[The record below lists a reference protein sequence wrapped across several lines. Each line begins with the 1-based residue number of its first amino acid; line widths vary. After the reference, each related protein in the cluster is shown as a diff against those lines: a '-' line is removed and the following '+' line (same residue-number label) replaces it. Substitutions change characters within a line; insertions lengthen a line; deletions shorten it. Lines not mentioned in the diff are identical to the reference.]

1 MGEWPSPETVNKKG
15 KVHVIINYLDFCNDE
30 LVTVISDEDL
40 LTLSRMLKLIN
51 VMVSILIQLILSK

>member
-1 MGEWPSPETVNKKG
+1 MNKKG

-40 LTLSRMLKLIN
+40 LTLSRMLAYEIDKRYDIN
-51 VMVSILIQLILSK
+51 FDSIDIK